1 MTSGGKSEIK
11 EQLLFVY
18 CVKPRSPPLCL
29 TNGGPGGRTTS
40 QLSRIANTHNL
51 ISARP
56 TGKQKQNKTKETEN
70 SLKGVRCGRQT
81 VKSGSICCSS
91 TVDSDG
97 VPNTKQHKV
106 QKTLVYGCTGDNKK
120 CQCSMEVVKSWHH
133 RPSARE
139 GERKRGR
146 ASDWGGKEKQNQPNL
161 KCADSL
167 YRLRKASQRRQ

>member
-106 QKTLVYGCTGDNKK
+106 
-120 CQCSMEVVKSWHH
+120 
-133 RPSARE
+133 
-139 GERKRGR
+139 
-146 ASDWGGKEKQNQPNL
+146 
-161 KCADSL
+161 
-167 YRLRKASQRRQ
+167 